1 MSEQMHRL
9 TSHDYINL
17 LYIYQPLHM
26 NVTPNHVLE
35 IPFNL

>member
-17 LYIYQPLHM
+17 LYIYHM